1 MEIEMAV
8 GEELRACRR
17 RKQISQ
23 EQLGFDA
30 AMSAHTRL
38 GVESV
43 PRWDRMQMA

>member
-1 MEIEMAV
+1 MNIEQAI

-30 AMSAHTRL
+30 VGPPEYAVAY
-38 GVESV
+38 
-43 PRWDRMQMA
+43 